1 MPCFEMKQTWPAGG
15 GYTSKTIFMKNLSWL
30 LVAALGL
37 TSCMGTKKYASFVDQ
52 RVPTEQVTAP
62 QHDALVVKAPAAG
75 QTGNQ
80 FKQLERSFI
89 PALVYW
95 GWNST
100 ISCELDPGMAAA
112 AVSRGMYQ
120 AADKLNLQDRLAG
133 RQLVIDIKQ
142 TPGQFMYVSKGNVIF
157 LIFAHI
163 TSGEESIT
171 PRPTDLVLSYQL
183 LENGAVVAS
192 GEEQLKNTQEPLR
205 NLWKSS
211 KKFTWLYLDQFELEA
226 GRMGEQSLHNIL
238 LQLEGDLSRL

>member
-1 MPCFEMKQTWPAGG
+1 
-15 GYTSKTIFMKNLSWL
+15 MKNFTWL

-37 TSCMGTKKYASFVDQ
+37 TSCMGTKKYASFVEQ
-52 RVPTEQVTAP
+52 RVQTEQVALP
-62 QHDALVVKAPAAG
+62 QLEALVVNAPATG

-100 ISCELDPGMAAA
+100 ISCELDPGKAATS
-112 AVSRGMYQ
+112 VRRGIYQ

-133 RQLVIDIKQ
+133 RQLVVDIRQ
-142 TPGQFMYVSKGNVIF
+142 TPGQFMYVNKGSVIF

-171 PRPTDLVLSYQL
+171 PRPTDLVLHYQL
-183 LENGAVVAS
+183 LENGTVIAS

-211 KKFTWLYLDQFELEA
+211 KKFTWLYLEQFDQEA
-226 GRMGEQSLHNIL
+226 SRMGEESLKNIL
-238 LQLEGDLSRL
+238 LKLEGDMSRL

>member
-1 MPCFEMKQTWPAGG
+1 
-15 GYTSKTIFMKNLSWL
+15 MKNFSWL
-30 LVAALGL
+30 LVAVLGL
-37 TSCMGTKKYASFVDQ
+37 SGCMGTKKYASFVEQ
-52 RVPTEQVTAP
+52 RVQTEQVAAP
-62 QHDALVVKAPAAG
+62 QHDALVVNAQAAAQPG
-75 QTGNQ
+75 HQY
-80 FKQLERSFI
+80 KQLERSFI

-112 AVSRGMYQ
+112 AVRSGMYQ
-120 AADKLNLQDRLAG
+120 AADKLNLQDRLGG
-133 RQLVIDIKQ
+133 RQLVVDIRQ
-142 TPGQFMYVSKGNVIF
+142 TPGQFMYENKGNVIF

-163 TSGEESIT
+163 TSAQESIT
-171 PRPTDLVLSYQL
+171 PRPTDLVLHYQL

-192 GEEQLKNTQEPLR
+192 GEGLVKNTQEPLR

-226 GRMGEQSLHNIL
+226 GRMGEESLKDIL